1 MTCRLLKVL
10 TQMLSD
16 VASTLKSLLVACAV
30 ALPAHCATAQTD
42 GDARQGLAS
51 AQSGCTGCHAV
62 LASETY
68 SPNPLAPTFVA
79 IANTRGMTETALVVW
94 FRTPHPTMPNL
105 IIKGEEM
112 ADLIAYIVSLR
123 EKP

>member
-1 MTCRLLKVL
+1 
-10 TQMLSD
+10 MLI
-16 VASTLKSLLVACAV
+16 ACAV
-30 ALPAHCATAQTD
+30 CLSTVRATAQTD
-42 GDARQGLAS
+42 GDARQGLAN
-51 AQSGCTGCHAV
+51 AQSDCARCHAV
-62 LASETY
+62 LPSESH
-68 SPNPLAPTFVA
+68 SPNPLAPTFAA